1 MSPEPLSFFFFG
13 TLMDRDVLE
22 IVLGRAVAEN
32 ELAPARLGGYR
43 RVRTA
48 SRPYPM
54 LRPDPDG
61 VIEGM
66 LLIEA
71 SSRDEAR
78 ILHFESEEYVDRP
91 TAVRSACGQEIEARV
106 FFALASMGE
115 TEEPWEPGSWASRHK
130 SDFLRQCR
138 EWMRDCPI

>member
-1 MSPEPLSFFFFG
+1 LSFFFFG

-22 IVLGRAVAEN
+22 IVLGRPVGED
-32 ELAPARLGGYR
+32 ELVPARLRGYR

-48 SRPYPM
+48 RRPYPM

-61 VIEGM
+61 VIEGV

-71 SSRDEAR
+71 SRRDETR
-78 ILHFESEEYVDRP
+78 ILHFESGEYVDRL
-91 TAVRSACGQEIEARV
+91 TAVRSACGREIEARV
-106 FFALASMGE
+106 FFALAEMGE
-115 TEEPWEPGSWASRHK
+115 TEEPWEPDSWASRHK
-130 SDFLRQCR
+130 AAFLQQCR